1 MSTNSD
7 SESFSPNLLAIIVNQ
22 YLLDNNFSTT
32 HSSFSKDAL
41 SLLVNTQASERF
53 LSLEKMLDEYTCL
66 KEHKALLDQ
75 ERVAV
80 MQERNRS
87 QILLRHIQ
95 NAMNTHNTF
104 PRPPPP
110 NVAVMNANNAMV
122 PQPGACSQTHPGVST
137 VSTTPLPSPNV
148 FNIMS
153 LPMPVNTN
161 VGTGNLSTPMISASD
176 RKRKDSEAVGLPAAS
191 KKPRGRPPGRK
202 NNVQGQSSVVKGSE
216 VQGSSVAKCLL
227 NQHSFSVPIKSP
239 ETPPAPAP
247 RADSSP
253 SGTHVSPIKT
263 SPVKTC
269 NADATPTV
277 ISIPKVT
284 VNPSKEMAYTEG
296 SSCISPVKG
305 DSDKANERDDVRSTL
320 DNVDTSDRPQS
331 LDKPFSNTADIDSS
345 DIDFFLENIDFSDQP
360 YPTWLSNMYTK

>member
-41 SLLVNTQASERF
+41 SLLVNTQVSERF

-110 NVAVMNANNAMV
+110 NVAVMNANKAMV
-122 PQPGACSQTHPGVST
+122 PQPGVCSQTHPGVST

-161 VGTGNLSTPMISASD
+161 VGTRNLSTPMISASN
-176 RKRKDSEAVGLPAAS
+176 RKRKDSEAVGLPTAS

-239 ETPPAPAP
+239 ETAPAPAP

-253 SGTHVSPIKT
+253 SGTHVSPIKI

-284 VNPSKEMAYTEG
+284 VNPSKEMAYIEG

-305 DSDKANERDDVRSTL
+305 DSDKANERDHVRSTS

-331 LDKPFSNTADIDSS
+331 LDKPFSNTADIDSI

-360 YPTWLSNMYTK
+360 YPT